1 MNNYNNNNSTS
12 FVTATNEIQN
22 INDDDIEKPFI
33 LSNVVKKYIN
43 LENDKKRKIRELRDA
58 STKCFTN
65 IFFDSTKM
73 LFRFVFWV
81 YHKVNCELMK
91 VQQKYCNRGEKI
103 IFFFKGGNIMFLWR
117 KKFEQAFG
125 PVNADISKKTSI
137 SDNDFTIYIITN
149 DERRYNEIYAKVKT
163 KLMNVL
169 EEIGDKFDL
178 LYSGKTNINHP
189 NVGNNNGRID
199 FHRLKNLPEYCEWF
213 YRYENDLFHSYFKNF
228 YKNRKFDKL
237 KEDIKRE
244 LITLKNP
251 VNSFFE
257 EKNNKIYRYSIPD
270 DFNIE
275 IMPRKSL
282 ILRPED
288 AVPDSFSLRN
298 FSDDKYH
305 YVTVNANIFNNL
317 SKAGHLI
324 AFDLY
329 RIKFNVIIS
338 NILRTNSI
346 NKYNNLGRLN
356 ERENFGIPSEF
367 IDISVPKFFDLNLQK
382 MRQNMQERGDI
393 ILIENFALVGAR
405 FGRDFVINPTI
416 LTMRTKYIVE
426 DLLITLFA
434 QNIHNPMIDAKY
446 DKRLFRTFFFYIGS
460 NIVNKLSVLPRN
472 LFEKIDD
479 NFYRTFLEEDLPI
492 DIIKHMKGKKIIDFF
507 NVRPEYNSLKY
518 LIQFTILFNKLYDNN
533 QLLQEYIIYYND
545 IYSII
550 DNNSVDDFK
559 VKFNKYKEDLD
570 KNYKKAYDYFFGPP
584 GSQGPFSGGLRGGIP
599 LNPRFLNKGVNGNI
613 FKTFPYLKNKDNINK
628 FLDIGDGVE
637 LIYKNIDIKMDKVKR
652 NIYPSFDDD
661 I

>member
-1 MNNYNNNNSTS
+1 MNN
-12 FVTATNEIQN
+12 
-22 INDDDIEKPFI
+22 DDIEKPFV

-43 LENDKKRKIRELRDA
+43 LENDKKRKIRELKDV

-65 IFFDSTKM
+65 LFFDSTKM

-91 VQQKYCNRGEKI
+91 VQQEYCQPGEKI
-103 IFFFKGGNIMFLWR
+103 IFFFKGGNVMFLWR
-117 KKFEQAFG
+117 KKFEESFG
-125 PVNADISKKTSI
+125 PVNPDISNKTSI

-149 DERRYNEIYAKVKT
+149 DERRYNEVYAQVKT
-163 KLMNVL
+163 ILINVL
-169 EEIGDKFDL
+169 EEIGRKFDL
-178 LYSGKTNINHP
+178 LYSGKTNLNHP
-189 NVGNNNGRID
+189 NNGSNNGRIY
-199 FHRLKNLPEYCEWF
+199 FHRLRNLTEYCEWF
-213 YRYENDLFHSYFKNF
+213 YTNENDLFDLYFKNF
-228 YKNRKFDKL
+228 YKIRKFNKL

-257 EKNNKIYRYSIPD
+257 EKNNKIYRYSIPG

-288 AVPDSFSLRN
+288 KVPDSFSLRE

-338 NILRTNSI
+338 NILRTNAI
-346 NKYNNLGRLN
+346 NKYNNSGNLN

-382 MRQNMQERGDI
+382 MRQNMQEMGDI

-416 LTMRTKYIVE
+416 LTMRTEYIVE
-426 DLLITLFA
+426 DLLFTLFV
-434 QNIHNPMIDAKY
+434 QNANNPMIDAKY

-472 LFEKIDD
+472 LFEKIDN
-479 NFYRTFLEEDLPI
+479 NFYRTFLVEDLPI

-507 NVRPEYNSLKY
+507 NVIPEYNSLKY
-518 LIQFTILFNKLYDNN
+518 LIQFTILFNKLYVNN

-559 VKFNKYKEDLD
+559 VKFNKYKKDLD
-570 KNYKKAYDYFFGPP
+570 ENYKKAYDYFFRPV
-584 GSQGPFSGGLRGGIP
+584 SGGKA
-599 LNPRFLNKGVNGNI
+599 LNRNMQNTGFLKIKENKANNANTSPYIVNKAN
-613 FKTFPYLKNKDNINK
+613 NKDNINK